1 VTRAREV
8 VFGSAHSVTL
18 IESLAD
24 AQIVDSIRS
33 NIAADYRAGRL
44 VDLQGWRIAAT
55 ESHALA
61 LLRPALRA

>member
-1 VTRAREV
+1 VARARKV
-8 VFGSAHSVTL
+8 VFGSAHAATP
-18 IESLAD
+18 IERFGD
-24 AQIVDSIRS
+24 AQLVDRIRS

-44 VDLQGWRIAAT
+44 VDVQGWRIAAT